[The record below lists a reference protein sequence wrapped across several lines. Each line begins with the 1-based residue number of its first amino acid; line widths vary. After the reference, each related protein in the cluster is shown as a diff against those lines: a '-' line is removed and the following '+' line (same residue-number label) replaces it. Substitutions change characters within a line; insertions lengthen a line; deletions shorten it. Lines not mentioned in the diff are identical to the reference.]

1 MTPVGRRLA
10 LRLLLPAAALAGP
23 FASAEPAEEPPAT
36 PAAAPPDAREAAAE
50 AAPPIDV
57 AAILSGELTEDD
69 YQESQLCIAPRD
81 LDTIEVL
88 GERLVLFHGR
98 RGEIWLNQLDSRCL
112 GLEPEMLLDLR
123 SYGGNFCR
131 LDRFRATPR
140 FNAFLYVTAEC
151 RLGRFETITE
161 PHAQALRAAVAER
174 GQAEDRSRNEPISEL
189 TRDGQRIKVAD

>member
-1 MTPVGRRLA
+1 MIGRWLA
-10 LRLLLPAAALAGP
+10 LRLLLPAAALAGAL
-23 FASAEPAEEPPAT
+23 ASAAEPAQEPAST
-36 PAAAPPDAREAAAE
+36 PVAAPTDAREE
-50 AAPPIDV
+50 APEAPPPIDV
-57 AAILSGELTEDD
+57 AAILRGELTDDD

-88 GERLVLFHGR
+88 GEQLVLFHGR

-140 FNAFLYVTAEC
+140 YNAFLYVTAEC

-161 PHAQALRAAVAER
+161 PHAEALRAAVAER
-174 GQAEDRSRNEPISEL
+174 RQANDGAARTTSADDRS
-189 TRDGQRIKVAD
+189 D

>member
-1 MTPVGRRLA
+1 MIGRWLA
-10 LRLLLPAAALAGP
+10 LRLLLLAAALAGAL
-23 FASAEPAEEPPAT
+23 ASAAEPAQETAAT
-36 PAAAPPDAREAAAE
+36 PVAAPADAPADAREEAAE
-50 AAPPIDV
+50 TAPPIDV
-57 AAILSGELTEDD
+57 AAILRGELTEDD

-140 FNAFLYVTAEC
+140 YNAFLYVTAEC

-161 PHAQALRAAVAER
+161 PHAEALRAAVVER
-174 GQAEDRSRNEPISEL
+174 RQAEDGTHRGTE
-189 TRDGQRIKVAD
+189 QRFDLRPATH